1 MGNFLFA
8 KSRARARSLKID
20 AEMLKEFKESCVGIK
35 VLVLGTANTGKSTII
50 KQLRILYGEPYT
62 RKELE
67 TYKRLV
73 HSNALSF
80 MTQLYELAIE
90 EGDGILSEKDENGVY
105 CLSPAA
111 EIDEETA
118 QLLSRLWIDPGIQ
131 QAYLDRA
138 KRQIPE
144 SAEYFITKAHEFAHE
159 DYLPTVEDILQIRI
173 PTKKLVTKKID
184 IDGTDFTFF
193 DLSAQ
198 ENKRKKWLYKFKD
211 VQVILFVAG
220 LGDFDV
226 ISSQDPTR
234 NKLELSIE
242 LFKEA
247 IETDEFKDKT
257 VILLLNKMDVLKEK
271 IRQSIDPAH
280 VHDPLGKKPWV
291 NYKSD
296 KDHSY
301 LKAQKYFLERFK
313 TCHTRSKQPIVHC
326 TCGLE
331 SKSIDEVFRGLEGAI
346 INDYMKQSIFASMKV
361 SASAQDKMS
370 KFKRAGMKAA
380 LNKK

>member
-1 MGNFLFA
+1 MGNFLFS
-8 KSRARARSLKID
+8 KSRARQRSLNID
-20 AEMLKEFKESCVGIK
+20 TEMLKEFKEACDGIK

-62 RKELE
+62 RAELE
-67 TYKRLV
+67 RYKRLV

-111 EIDEETA
+111 EIDAETA
-118 QLLSRLWIDPGIQ
+118 MLLNRLWIDPGIQ

-144 SAEYFITKAHEFAHE
+144 SAKYFITKAGEFAHE

-173 PTKKLVTKKID
+173 PTKKLITKNII
-184 IDGTDFTFF
+184 IDGTTFTFF
-193 DLSAQ
+193 DASAQ

-211 VQVILFVAG
+211 VQVVLFVAG

-234 NKLELSIE
+234 NKLDLSIDI
-242 LFKEA
+242 FKEA
-247 IETDEFKDKT
+247 IETVEFKDKT
-257 VILLLNKMDVLKEK
+257 FILLLNKMDVLQEK
-271 IRQSIDPAH
+271 VRQSIDPAH
-280 VHDPLGKKPWV
+280 VHDPSGKKPWHDY
-291 NYKSD
+291 NSD
-296 KDHSY
+296 EEHSY

-313 TCHTRSKQPIVHC
+313 TCHTRVKQPIVNC
-326 TCGLE
+326 ICGLE
-331 SKSIDEVFRGLEGAI
+331 SEFIDTVFRGLENAI
-346 INDYMKQSIFASMKV
+346 IKDYMKQSIFSSMTV
-361 SASAQDKMS
+361 SATAQDKMS
-370 KFKRAGMKAA
+370 KFKRAGIKAA

>member
-1 MGNFLFA
+1 M
-8 KSRARARSLKID
+8 
-20 AEMLKEFKESCVGIK
+20 
-35 VLVLGTANTGKSTII
+35 
-50 KQLRILYGEPYT
+50 
-62 RKELE
+62 
-67 TYKRLV
+67 
-73 HSNALSF
+73 
-80 MTQLYELAIE
+80 
-90 EGDGILSEKDENGVY
+90 
-105 CLSPAA
+105 
-111 EIDEETA
+111 
-118 QLLSRLWIDPGIQ
+118 
-131 QAYLDRA
+131 
-138 KRQIPE
+138 
-144 SAEYFITKAHEFAHE
+144 
-159 DYLPTVEDILQIRI
+159 EDILQIRI

-331 SKSIDEVFRGLEGAI
+331 SKSIDEARGLEGAMV
-346 INDYMKQSIFASMKV
+346 NDYMKQSIFASMKV
-361 SASAQDKMS
+361 VHQHKT
-370 KFKRAGMKAA
+370 KCQV
-380 LNKK
+380 